1 MHVSRIDRDMGVVY
15 VSTTKQPKNE
25 NGNIFED
32 SQTYIINRKD
42 LYIYMHAYMYADAYQ
57 GIGLTME
64 FTLTIRLGE
73 PLIRDGKSKTESSA
87 GAR

>member
-1 MHVSRIDRDMGVVY
+1 
-15 VSTTKQPKNE
+15 
-25 NGNIFED
+25 
-32 SQTYIINRKD
+32 
-42 LYIYMHAYMYADAYQ
+42 MYADAYQ

-73 PLIRDGKSKTESSA
+73 PLIRDGKSKIESSA